1 VQYPKTRRI
10 MGCYQQPVVFAG
22 VEVNDGAGG
31 IAADAVGNQ
40 PLLLDTPF
48 QGAPVFLTEIIQP
61 EYLPK

>member
-1 VQYPKTRRI
+1 